1 MFVLN
6 QLPNYDV
13 IDLGS
18 AINPLSS
25 ENIYPL
31 WVDNKD
37 NKLIYEAKET
47 DPEGKYFFDIY
58 MNPMANDESNQNT
71 IKKHHNNF

>member
-1 MFVLN
+1 M
-6 QLPNYDV
+6 

-18 AINPLSS
+18 AINPLSN

-58 MNPMANDESNQNT
+58 MNPIANDEST
-71 IKKHHNNF
+71 